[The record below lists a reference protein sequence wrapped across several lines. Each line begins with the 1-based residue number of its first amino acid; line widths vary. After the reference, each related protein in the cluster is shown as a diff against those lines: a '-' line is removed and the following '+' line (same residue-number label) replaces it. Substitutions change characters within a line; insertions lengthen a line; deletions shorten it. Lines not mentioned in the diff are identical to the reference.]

1 MGLPAQE
8 DLNAEQD
15 QVQTDLNNMATEQAG
30 HITGSVPT
38 DEAEADSIIDGS
50 DYVGEMDKAFGDVT
64 GPHSDDADEADAII
78 DHVSAM
84 LFGRAVCS

>member
-1 MGLPAQE
+1 MFIPCTL
-8 DLNAEQD
+8 
-15 QVQTDLNNMATEQAG
+15 
-30 HITGSVPT
+30 TGSVPT
-38 DEAEADSIIDGS
+38 DEAEAAAIIDGS
-50 DYVGEMDKAFGDVT
+50 DYVGEMDHAFDDVT